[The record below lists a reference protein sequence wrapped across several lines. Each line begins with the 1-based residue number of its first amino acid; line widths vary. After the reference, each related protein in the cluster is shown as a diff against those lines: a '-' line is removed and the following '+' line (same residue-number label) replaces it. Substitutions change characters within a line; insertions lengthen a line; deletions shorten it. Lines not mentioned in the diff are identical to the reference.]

1 VDLVI
6 YSAQLSQSFF
16 SCLANAV
23 EGFLDLFLAAAPN
36 STSKGYKDDGSVGSS
51 LHSSSTSKNIPAG
64 AVASVVLWCDGELS
78 KFASAFGG
86 ARILANLALS
96 PPPRNAKQP
105 RVVDGGSGHLDP
117 GGNKERQNAIEVAA
131 QCVDQAFSCASQ
143 NLDQVGLPLTPRLA
157 EYIRSRLKGC
167 EGEVAAFLSDNWS
180 HVTMDWQQHGDVD
193 LEE

>member
-1 VDLVI
+1 MCRRLFASLFCILHYSTALIKLPLPVISLHEQPISGAGNVDLVI

-23 EGFLDLFLAAAPN
+23 EGFLDLFLAAAPKPN
-36 STSKGYKDDGSVGSS
+36 GEKDDSSVGSS

-96 PPPRNAKQP
+96 PPPRNATKQP
-105 RVVDGGSGHLDP
+105 RVVDGHLDP
-117 GGNKERQNAIEVAA
+117 SGNKERQV
-131 QCVDQAFSCASQ
+131 S
-143 NLDQVGLPLTPRLA
+143 
-157 EYIRSRLKGC
+157 Y
-167 EGEVAAFLSDNWS
+167 
-180 HVTMDWQQHGDVD
+180 
-193 LEE
+193 

>member
-1 VDLVI
+1 MVI

-23 EGFLDLFLAAAPN
+23 EGFLDLFLAAAHNPN
-36 STSKGYKDDGSVGSS
+36 GEKEDASVGSS

-96 PPPRNAKQP
+96 PPPRYAARQP
-105 RVVDGGSGHLDP
+105 RVVDDHLDP
-117 GGNKERQNAIEVAA
+117 SGNKERQ
-131 QCVDQAFSCASQ
+131 
-143 NLDQVGLPLTPRLA
+143 
-157 EYIRSRLKGC
+157 
-167 EGEVAAFLSDNWS
+167 LSTERFRMLLSWPARMKEWNC
-180 HVTMDWQQHGDVD
+180 
-193 LEE
+193 L